1 VILATP
7 YNSARA
13 ALVARGENKAAILLD
28 GMPVVIHEDDADEL
42 AAEGVEF
49 AYFAQ
54 RPGNDRIFT
63 IPVN

>member
-1 VILATP
+1 MILATP
-7 YNSARA
+7 YDSARA
-13 ALVARGENKAAILLD
+13 ALAARGENEEAILLD
-28 GMPVVIHEDDADEL
+28 GMPLVIHEEDADEL

-49 AYFAQ
+49 AYFAR

>member
-1 VILATP
+1 MILAAP
-7 YNSARA
+7 HNSPRA
-13 ALVARGENKAAILLD
+13 ALAARGENEVAIVLD
-28 GMPVVIHEDDADEL
+28 GVPVVIHEDDADEL

>member
-1 VILATP
+1 MILATP
-7 YNSARA
+7 HKSVHA
-13 ALVARGENKAAILLD
+13 ALAARGENEAAILLD